1 MSAHN
6 SLTLTPAATAT
17 DQVFHALYSK
27 IVTLEL
33 APGAKVSEAEIA
45 RSLGVSRQPVR
56 DAFYRL
62 SELGFMLIRPQRA
75 TTVTYI
81 SPQALFDARFIR
93 CALEVECL
101 RTAIDR
107 VTDDDIAKLNALV
120 AAQDEALQTN
130 DKIEFHRLDDSFHEL
145 ICDIAGHPK
154 AWVIIHD
161 QKVHLDRLR
170 YLSLTIG
177 AQSALDD
184 HVEIMDC
191 IRNRDAD
198 RAEKE
203 LRKHLARILKVLAQ
217 VRDTHPELIEANAHQ
232 RRL

>member
-6 SLTLTPAATAT
+6 SLTLTPASTAT
-17 DQVFHALYSK
+17 DQVFHALYTK
-27 IVTLEL
+27 IISLEL

-81 SPQALFDARFIR
+81 SPQALLDARFIR

-101 RTAIDR
+101 RAAVDR
-107 VTDDDIAKLNALV
+107 ATDENIGQIETLI
-120 AAQDEALQTN
+120 AAQQAAIHAD
-130 DKIEFHRLDDSFHEL
+130 DKIEFHHLDDSFHEL

-154 AWVIIHD
+154 AWGIIHD

-184 HVEIMDC
+184 HFAILDC
-191 IRNRDAD
+191 FRNRDAD

-203 LRKHLARILKVLAQ
+203 LRKHLARILGVLEQ
-217 VRDTHPELIEANAHQ
+217 VIDSHPELIEFPT
-232 RRL
+232 R